1 MEDLAY
7 KYGYQRLLEQVLVHH
22 SALGR
27 LQFWNDQKEG
37 ITAEK
42 LQDIITELETKLQNL
57 KENGNK
63 NQ

>member
-7 KYGYQRLLEQVLVHH
+7 KNGYQRLLEQVLVHH

-42 LQDIITELETKLQNL
+42 LQNIITELETKLQNL
-57 KENGNK
+57 KENEK
-63 NQ
+63 INQ